1 MDTYNTLINYIEFY
15 FARPHQ
21 QILSFGEGFY
31 EDATPFYSDEI
42 GGMYVVLTDVQ
53 HLQNSVSQYNLRCYF
68 IDLLRNDDDNQREVI
83 SDQIQISRDF
93 VNWLRN
99 DKTGGAQHLYLLNDP
114 TAFPVRSLFMD
125 YTAGCYIDVSIE
137 VETEMTDCTIPF
149 EGYSNPAFNDPTYV
163 NIQP

>member
-1 MDTYNTLINYIEFY
+1 MDTYNRLIDYIEYY

-31 EDATPFYSDEI
+31 DDAQNFYTDDI

-68 IDLLRNDDDNQREVI
+68 IDLLRNNNINQREVI
-83 SDQIQISRDF
+83 SDQLQISRDF

-99 DKTGGAQHLYLLNDP
+99 DKDGGAQHLYLLNDP

-125 YTAGCYIDVSIE
+125 YTAGVYIDVSIE
-137 VETEMTDCTIPF
+137 VETEMSDCTIPF
-149 EGYSNPAFNDPTYV
+149 QGYYDPALGVPTYV
-163 NIQP
+163 NINP